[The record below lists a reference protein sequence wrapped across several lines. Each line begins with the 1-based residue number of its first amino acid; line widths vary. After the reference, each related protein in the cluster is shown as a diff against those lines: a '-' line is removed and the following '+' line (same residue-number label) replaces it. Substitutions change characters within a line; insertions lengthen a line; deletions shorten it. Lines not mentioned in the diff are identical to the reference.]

1 MPRITKDP
9 TERRQE
15 ILDTALKLFWEKGY
29 EKTSMTEIAQAM
41 QVAQGLCY
49 RYFPSK
55 EALFQTAVDQ
65 YAQRQVDQ
73 IASVLRKP
81 GLTLVQVVE
90 QMPTFLETEAEDSA
104 IAKLCHGPE
113 SEKLHGPLSMAICA
127 KLQPLVQ
134 QLLEKANERERSR
147 LQTRRR
153 PPLFV
158 SMDSWAFYGIK
169 RSVERREYAA
179 SRHFNPSADYIL
191 SKDPALFW
199 AGTLF
204 RQANE

>member
-104 IAKLCHGPE
+104 IAKLCHVPNFSRWYNSCWRRPMSG
-113 SEKLHGPLSMAICA
+113 
-127 KLQPLVQ
+127 
-134 QLLEKANERERSR
+134 ERSR

-179 SRHFNPSADYIL
+179 SRHF
-191 SKDPALFW
+191 
-199 AGTLF
+199 
-204 RQANE
+204 

>member
-1 MPRITKDP
+1 
-9 TERRQE
+9 
-15 ILDTALKLFWEKGY
+15 
-29 EKTSMTEIAQAM
+29 
-41 QVAQGLCY
+41 
-49 RYFPSK
+49 
-55 EALFQTAVDQ
+55 
-65 YAQRQVDQ
+65 
-73 IASVLRKP
+73 
-81 GLTLVQVVE
+81 
-90 QMPTFLETEAEDSA
+90 MPTFLETEAEDSA

-179 SRHFNPSADYIL
+179 SRHF
-191 SKDPALFW
+191 
-199 AGTLF
+199 
-204 RQANE
+204 

>member
-1 MPRITKDP
+1 MSRITKDP

-104 IAKLCHGPE
+104 IAKLCHGRRAK
-113 SEKLHGPLSMAICA
+113 SSMGRSPWRYVPNFSRWCNSCWRR
-127 KLQPLVQ
+127 PMSG
-134 QLLEKANERERSR
+134 ERSR

-179 SRHFNPSADYIL
+179 SRHF
-191 SKDPALFW
+191 
-199 AGTLF
+199 
-204 RQANE
+204 

>member
-81 GLTLVQVVE
+81 GLTLVQGVE
-90 QMPTFLETEAEDSA
+90 QLPTFLETAAEDSA
-104 IAKLCHGPE
+104 IA
-113 SEKLHGPLSMAICA
+113 
-127 KLQPLVQ
+127 
-134 QLLEKANERERSR
+134 
-147 LQTRRR
+147 
-153 PPLFV
+153 
-158 SMDSWAFYGIK
+158 
-169 RSVERREYAA
+169 
-179 SRHFNPSADYIL
+179 
-191 SKDPALFW
+191 
-199 AGTLF
+199 
-204 RQANE
+204 

>member
-134 QLLEKANERERSR
+134 QLLEKANERERSS

-179 SRHFNPSADYIL
+179 SRHF
-191 SKDPALFW
+191 
-199 AGTLF
+199 
-204 RQANE
+204 

>member
-1 MPRITKDP
+1 MSRITKDP

-81 GLTLVQVVE
+81 L
-90 QMPTFLETEAEDSA
+90 PSSA
-104 IAKLCHGPE
+104 MGRRAK
-113 SEKLHGPLSMAICA
+113 SSMGRSPWRYVPNFSRWCNSCWRR
-127 KLQPLVQ
+127 PMSG
-134 QLLEKANERERSR
+134 ERSR

-179 SRHFNPSADYIL
+179 SRHF
-191 SKDPALFW
+191 
-199 AGTLF
+199 
-204 RQANE
+204 

>member
-134 QLLEKANERERSR
+134 QLLEKANERGEVQIADPETGR
-147 LQTRRR
+147 LFLCLWT
-153 PPLFV
+153 V
-158 SMDSWAFYGIK
+158 GHSMESNAQWRGESTPRQGI
-169 RSVERREYAA
+169 
-179 SRHFNPSADYIL
+179 FNPSADYIL
-191 SKDPALFW
+191 SKDPALF
-199 AGTLF
+199 GLGLF
-204 RQANE
+204 SASK

>member
-113 SEKLHGPLSMAICA
+113 SEKLHGPMSG
-127 KLQPLVQ
+127 
-134 QLLEKANERERSR
+134 ERSR

-179 SRHFNPSADYIL
+179 SRHF
-191 SKDPALFW
+191 
-199 AGTLF
+199 
-204 RQANE
+204 

>member
-1 MPRITKDP
+1 MSRITKDP

-113 SEKLHGPLSMAICA
+113 SEKLHGPNFSRRCHSCWRRPMSG
-127 KLQPLVQ
+127 
-134 QLLEKANERERSR
+134 ERSR

-179 SRHFNPSADYIL
+179 SRHF
-191 SKDPALFW
+191 
-199 AGTLF
+199 
-204 RQANE
+204 

>member
-1 MPRITKDP
+1 MRCILSRSSK
-9 TERRQE
+9 RRDSHAADYKGSHRTAGQE

-104 IAKLCHGPE
+104 IAKLCHGPGE
-113 SEKLHGPLSMAICA
+113 RKAPWAALHGDMC
-127 KLQPLVQ
+127 
-134 QLLEKANERERSR
+134 
-147 LQTRRR
+147 QT
-153 PPLFV
+153 
-158 SMDSWAFYGIK
+158 
-169 RSVERREYAA
+169 
-179 SRHFNPSADYIL
+179 SAVG
-191 SKDPALFW
+191 ATVV
-199 AGTLF
+199 GEG
-204 RQANE
+204 Q

>member
-1 MPRITKDP
+1 MPRVTKDP

-134 QLLEKANERERSR
+134 QLLEKANERGEV
-147 LQTRRR
+147 QIADT
-153 PPLFV
+153 
-158 SMDSWAFYGIK
+158 
-169 RSVERREYAA
+169 ETAA
-179 SRHFNPSADYIL
+179 SFCVYGQLGIL
-191 SKDPALFW
+191 W
-199 AGTLF
+199 NQTLSGEERVRRVKAF
-204 RQANE
+204 LIHLLTIF

>member
-113 SEKLHGPLSMAICA
+113 SEKLHGPHA
-127 KLQPLVQ
+127 PV
-134 QLLEKANERERSR
+134 LLELVLVAGVVGAGAHKALELEQIAG
-147 LQTRRR
+147 LELA
-153 PPLFV
+153 PFLL
-158 SMDSWAFYGIK
+158 
-169 RSVERREYAA
+169 AA
-179 SRHFNPSADYIL
+179 VFGSGKAE
-191 SKDPALFW
+191 
-199 AGTLF
+199 
-204 RQANE
+204 QAQGG

>member
-113 SEKLHGPLSMAICA
+113 SEKLHGPHA
-127 KLQPLVQ
+127 PE
-134 QLLEKANERERSR
+134 LLELVLVAGVVGAGAHKALELEQIAG
-147 LQTRRR
+147 LELA
-153 PPLFV
+153 PFLL
-158 SMDSWAFYGIK
+158 
-169 RSVERREYAA
+169 AA
-179 SRHFNPSADYIL
+179 VFGGGKAE
-191 SKDPALFW
+191 
-199 AGTLF
+199 
-204 RQANE
+204 QAQGG

>member
-41 QVAQGLCY
+41 
-49 RYFPSK
+49 
-55 EALFQTAVDQ
+55 EH
-65 YAQRQVDQ
+65 
-73 IASVLRKP
+73 
-81 GLTLVQVVE
+81 
-90 QMPTFLETEAEDSA
+90 MPTFLETEAEDSA

-134 QLLEKANERERSR
+134 QLLEKANERGEV
-147 LQTRRR
+147 QIADPET
-153 PPLFV
+153 
-158 SMDSWAFYGIK
+158 
-169 RSVERREYAA
+169 AA
-179 SRHFNPSADYIL
+179 SFCVYGQLGIL
-191 SKDPALFW
+191 W
-199 AGTLF
+199 NQTLSG
-204 RQANE
+204 EE

>member
-134 QLLEKANERERSR
+134 QLLEKANGRGPDCRPGDGR
-147 LQTRRR
+147 LFLCLWT
-153 PPLFV
+153 V
-158 SMDSWAFYGIK
+158 GHSMESNAQWRGESTPRQGI
-169 RSVERREYAA
+169 
-179 SRHFNPSADYIL
+179 FNPSADYIL
-191 SKDPALFW
+191 SKDPALF
-199 AGTLF
+199 GRGLF
-204 RQANE
+204 SASK

>member
-1 MPRITKDP
+1 MSRITKDP

-104 IAKLCHGPE
+104 IAKL
-113 SEKLHGPLSMAICA
+113 SMAICA

-134 QLLEKANERERSR
+134 QLLEKANERGEV
-147 LQTRRR
+147 QIADPET
-153 PPLFV
+153 
-158 SMDSWAFYGIK
+158 
-169 RSVERREYAA
+169 AA
-179 SRHFNPSADYIL
+179 SFCVYGQLGIL
-191 SKDPALFW
+191 W
-199 AGTLF
+199 NQTLSGEERVRRVKAF
-204 RQANE
+204 LIHLLTTF

>member
-90 QMPTFLETEAEDSA
+90 QMPTFWKPRRRTVPLPSSA
-104 IAKLCHGPE
+104 MGRE

-134 QLLEKANERERSR
+134 QLLEKANERGEVQIADTETAAS
-147 LQTRRR
+147 
-153 PPLFV
+153 FCV
-158 SMDSWAFYGIK
+158 YDSWAFYGIK

-179 SRHFNPSADYIL
+179 SRHF
-191 SKDPALFW
+191 
-199 AGTLF
+199 
-204 RQANE
+204 

>member
-104 IAKLCHGPE
+104 IAKLCHGAGERKAPWAA
-113 SEKLHGPLSMAICA
+113 LHGDMC
-127 KLQPLVQ
+127 
-134 QLLEKANERERSR
+134 
-147 LQTRRR
+147 QT
-153 PPLFV
+153 
-158 SMDSWAFYGIK
+158 
-169 RSVERREYAA
+169 
-179 SRHFNPSADYIL
+179 SAV
-191 SKDPALFW
+191 
-199 AGTLF
+199 GTTVVGEG
-204 RQANE
+204 Q

>member
-1 MPRITKDP
+1 MSRITKDP

-81 GLTLVQVVE
+81 GDLAAVSALRALLDKKIPVPGQVAVIGVDNSEYCDICYPKLTSLDNRLVEMSQE
-90 QMPTFLETEAEDSA
+90 AARILLDSLEGREN
-104 IAKLCHGPE
+104 PE
-113 SEKLHGPLSMAICA
+113 KIMVFSRI
-127 KLQPLVQ
+127 V
-134 QLLEKANERERSR
+134 ERES
-147 LQTRRR
+147 T
-153 PPLFV
+153 
-158 SMDSWAFYGIK
+158 
-169 RSVERREYAA
+169 
-179 SRHFNPSADYIL
+179 
-191 SKDPALFW
+191 
-199 AGTLF
+199 
-204 RQANE
+204 

>member
-113 SEKLHGPLSMAICA
+113 REKLHGPLSMAICA

-134 QLLEKANERERSR
+134 QLLEKANERGEV
-147 LQTRRR
+147 QIADT
-153 PPLFV
+153 
-158 SMDSWAFYGIK
+158 
-169 RSVERREYAA
+169 ETAA
-179 SRHFNPSADYIL
+179 SFCVYGQLGIL
-191 SKDPALFW
+191 W
-199 AGTLF
+199 NQTLSGEERVRRVKAF
-204 RQANE
+204 LIHLLTIF